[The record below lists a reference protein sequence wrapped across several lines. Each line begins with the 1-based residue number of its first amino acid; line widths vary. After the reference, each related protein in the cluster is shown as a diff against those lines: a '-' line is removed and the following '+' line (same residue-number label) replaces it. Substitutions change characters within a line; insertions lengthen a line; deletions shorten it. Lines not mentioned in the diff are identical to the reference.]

1 MDIVF
6 LGTAPYGFPVM
17 EDLARRDDT
26 NVKAVITQPD
36 RKRGRG
42 REPQSPPVANYA
54 RDLGLPLYQPE
65 DINEEG
71 PTLFDDLGT
80 VDLAVVIA
88 YGQILSQELL
98 EEAEFKFYN
107 FHASLLPRWR
117 GAAPIRHTLLAGD
130 DETGV
135 TVFRIQPDLD
145 AGPICVQLQIDVR
158 ERENYGSLY
167 ERLSQMNVGALRVFL
182 ADLEA
187 DRLQCKPQEGE
198 STYAPKITSD
208 DARIPWDRPASEL
221 ENFVLA
227 YNPDTAGGERIA
239 AAGPD
244 RWYEPLVA
252 GSVDLG
258 RTDPD
263 QDPLGYRALF
273 ALELAARYYDDAP
286 ALHRKIPEREQVY
299 PETALISQFE
309 TGSID
314 AALAYRNMAVERGYD
329 YVSLPREVDL
339 SDPTH
344 ADEWYSTVSY
354 ELPSGQVIRGGP
366 IGYASTVRDS
376 SDAARAVFAAHTT
389 GNYLADA
396 GFVLRDSFPR
406 YEGEV
411 PEAVRRATETAS
423 DENGSDESGAAPSLS
438 KAVSELTLLV

>member
-36 RKRGRG
+36 RERGRG

-54 RDLGLPLYQPE
+54 RDLGFPLYQPE

-71 PTLFDDLGT
+71 PILFDDLGN

-98 EEAEFKFYN
+98 DESEFNFYN

-130 DETGV
+130 DATGV

-158 ERENYGSLY
+158 ERENYGLLY

-182 ADLEA
+182 SDREA
-187 DRLQCKPQEGE
+187 DRLLCEPQEGE

-208 DARIPWDRPASEL
+208 DARIPWNRPASEL

-227 YNPDTAGGERIA
+227 YNPDPGAFTELNG
-239 AAGPD
+239 D
-244 RWYEPLVA
+244 R
-252 GSVDLG
+252 
-258 RTDPD
+258 
-263 QDPLGYRALF
+263 F
-273 ALELAARYYDDAP
+273 KIYD
-286 ALHRKIPEREQVY
+286 
-299 PETALISQFE
+299 
-309 TGSID
+309 
-314 AALAYRNMAVERGYD
+314 
-329 YVSLPREVDL
+329 
-339 SDPTH
+339 
-344 ADEWYSTVSY
+344 
-354 ELPSGQVIRGGP
+354 
-366 IGYASTVRDS
+366 
-376 SDAARAVFAAHTT
+376 ARAVEADDSEVSPGEVVQADDGKLVVRT
-389 GNYLADA
+389 GDNCLQLESVQPAGSRRMDVQSYLAGNSEVSA
-396 GFVLRDSFPR
+396 GTCF
-406 YEGEV
+406 E
-411 PEAVRRATETAS
+411 
-423 DENGSDESGAAPSLS
+423 
-438 KAVSELTLLV
+438 